1 MIMLSSLHVGIAGR
15 KAQHLLDLYSGT
27 GTIALSLASCCKSV
41 TGAESVASAV
51 ADAKANAKQNG
62 ITNAR
67 FVRADLSRAD
77 GLKQIAAVRPD
88 VVVAG
93 ESDRPLP
100 SNPTQSRRTF
110 LEGLPV
116 HNQGFSI
123 ACRDPFQS
131 QDKAVSSG
139 CRSALTR

>member
-1 MIMLSSLHVGIAGR
+1 MLMLSLLAAGLAGR
-15 KAQHLLDLYSGT
+15 KAHHLLDLYSGT
-27 GTIALSLASCCKSV
+27 GTIALSLASRCKSV
-41 TGAESVASAV
+41 TGVESLGSAV

-93 ESDRPLP
+93 ESALPLP
-100 SNPTQSRRTF
+100 SKPTQEPSYFSQRVAIAQPR
-110 LEGLPV
+110 LPC
-116 HNQGFSI
+116 S
-123 ACRDPFQS
+123 
-131 QDKAVSSG
+131 
-139 CRSALTR
+139 LL